1 VAITT
6 CEILWIQSLIKELVI
21 FLVDPPPSLWCD
33 NLGDLSVRQ
42 SCIHSR
48 TKHVE
53 LGFHFVRERV
63 AAKTLKVA
71 LVSSKDQVADILTK
85 PLSLRF
91 DSTYF
96 AQLLLSPTCNLT
108 RGGPLRHWTMP
119 APIQHARTPLDENNR
134 IPFM

>member
-1 VAITT
+1 VRQFR
-6 CEILWIQSLIKELVI
+6 CY
-21 FLVDPPPSLWCD
+21 
-33 NLGDLSVRQ
+33 LSVRP
-42 SCIHSR
+42 SVNPVLHSR
-48 TKHVE
+48 TKRVE

-71 LVSSKDQVADILTK
+71 FVSSKDQVADILTK

-96 AQLLLSPTCNLT
+96 ARLLLSPTCNLT

-119 APIQHARTPLDENNR
+119 GRLWMKITESHLCDPLELLCASENDGVYS
-134 IPFM
+134 